1 MSEFLSPSQFWET
14 SPEIQA
20 RTLWLHK
27 DAQNILWKIKDTFWV
42 NSEKYMQA
50 LQAYDNLEK
59 AFYATVESERKITKE
74 EIQAISAGSYSELN
88 KMDNEVRQNLL
99 PQNQSQNNIFWNIK
113 ASKIQGPDL
122 TPEDK
127 SADKINK
134 VLTSFLKISETATL
148 QTVTTK
154 IQQLTL
160 VDVQELQV
168 QLMKFISES
177 SCPKVLW
184 WINFNTLIHTIH
196 LQIIEKQKTNLSKKL
211 KDYLVLKWVPEEK
224 QQEISE
230 KILSIDLWKDALC
243 SAHWMQKIVKILK
256 DAWVQN
262 IWYADK
268 NNLLDFIESNL
279 EITKEKYDGEL
290 FDIFSSKEKLWLLA
304 ELQNEKDQKIIESKL
319 QENNFSPE
327 EIINIQ
333 RLLSWED
340 QYKNAKENLEELKT
354 SNKKEFETFLHD
366 LESWKSWQES
376 MKSLLHTK
384 EKRELEEQWILPK
397 SQELFVLWEENIPFY
412 VKNTSFFLQTHL
424 WEIAISREEFRVV
437 HNNPEALKNLIDF
450 KSTLN
455 ELGINK
461 LWDFRRDIF
470 SALENKSGNS
480 FDHNNDFLWESEVV
494 NFLGNTLV
502 ALWIE
507 KEVSNNTSLDVI
519 KQEFKIKNQ
528 VWAILD
534 GWINQVNGNT
544 PIEQAFIN
552 EFVPIKNNWKFESS
566 DFREAIA

>member
-1 MSEFLSPSQFWET
+1 
-14 SPEIQA
+14 
-20 RTLWLHK
+20 
-27 DAQNILWKIKDTFWV
+27 
-42 NSEKYMQA
+42 MQA

-59 AFYATVESERKITKE
+59 AFYAAVESERKITKE
-74 EIQAISAGSYSELN
+74 EIQAIIVDDFMKLDALDVDKQTISNEKFDAHSQINKNPSSKKIESELTKTPN
-88 KMDNEVRQNLL
+88 QLL
-99 PQNQSQNNIFWNIK
+99 
-113 ASKIQGPDL
+113 
-122 TPEDK
+122 EDK
-127 SADKINK
+127 IGW
-134 VLTSFLKISETATL
+134 
-148 QTVTTK
+148 
-154 IQQLTL
+154 
-160 VDVQELQV
+160 
-168 QLMKFISES
+168 
-177 SCPKVLW
+177 VLW
-184 WINFNTLIHTIH
+184 LERADDNSFIIKQSILIEKIHSLSLPKLNELKNILSNVKMVNGTCPFLFKSSGVEILVQHTH
-196 LQIIEKQKTNLSKKL
+196 LQIIEKQKINLSKKL
-211 KDYLVLKWVPEEK
+211 KEYLVLKWVPEEK

-230 KILSIDLWKDALC
+230 KILSLDLWKDALC

-268 NNLLDFIESNL
+268 NDLLDFIESNL

-304 ELQNEKDQKIIESKL
+304 ELQNEKDPKIIESKL

-333 RLLSWED
+333 KLLSWED

-354 SNKKEFETFLHD
+354 SNKEEFETFLHN